1 MYQFKQASG
10 QSSLYQTTP
19 IKAWFLLIP
28 MFFFA
33 SCSNQESEVDALV
46 AENIQSNTEKGKN
59 IDIYYSDSA
68 QVKLVIHAP
77 EMIRYTE
84 YGNTK
89 DAFPKGI
96 LLEFLNENKEVY
108 SWLKAESAIREER
121 EQKITA
127 RGNVI
132 FYNDKGEKLETP
144 ELIWD
149 EKDRIVYTDKLV
161 RITQAEKG
169 DTTYGFGFRANQEF
183 TRFEIKKKVQGK
195 VNVQS
200 ITKVLE

>member
-1 MYQFKQASG
+1 MIQSKKTSG
-10 QSSLYQTTP
+10 RSSLFQSMP
-19 IKAWFLLIP
+19 IITWFLVIP
-28 MFFFA
+28 MYFFT

-59 IDIYYSDSA
+59 IDIYYSDNA

-96 LLEFLNENKEVY
+96 LLEFLRENKEVY
-108 SWLKAESAIREER
+108 SWLKAESAVREER

-144 ELIWD
+144 ELVWD

-200 ITKVLE
+200 ITEALE